1 MTRALLATVLAVA
14 FAVTALG
21 LRTAVHLR
29 RYGDRGWRVS
39 HSSWSGPAARALGLL
54 VMAGILLCAAPL
66 AAIATSGQPAQPGGV
81 GGVESLA
88 SEDTTAA
95 TVSFAAGLLLAAL
108 GTGITVVAQ
117 LQMGRSWRIGLD
129 PTERT
134 ALVTGG
140 LFSVVRNPIYSGMGM
155 FALGQALLVPN
166 LPALAA
172 LVLGLAGLEVQVRS
186 VEEPYLLHTHGEA
199 YRRWASTAGRFV
211 PGLGGLRS

>member
-39 HSSWSGPAARALGLL
+39 HSSWSGPAARAHGLL
-54 VMAGILLCAAPL
+54 VMAGILLFTAPIAAL
-66 AAIATSGQPAQPGGV
+66 ATSGQPARP

-95 TVSFAAGLLLAAL
+95 TVSLAAGLLLAAL

-166 LPALAA
+166 LLALAA
-172 LVLGLAGLEVQVRS
+172 LVSGLAGLEVQVRS
-186 VEEPYLLHTHGEA
+186 VEEPHLLHTHGEA

>member
-14 FAVTALG
+14 FAITALG
-21 LRTAVHLR
+21 WRTAVHLR

-39 HSSWSGPAARALGLL
+39 HSSWSGPAARAHGLL
-54 VMAGILLCAAPL
+54 VMAGVLLFAAPIAAL
-66 AAIATSGQPAQPGGV
+66 ASGQPARPE
-81 GGVESLA
+81 GVETLA

-95 TVSFAAGLLLAAL
+95 TVSLAAGLLLAAL

-129 PTERT
+129 PAERT

-155 FALGQALLVPN
+155 FALGLALLVPN

-186 VEEPYLLHTHGEA
+186 VEEPHLLHTHGEA